1 MKDRTMTST
10 LDETPAHGRPRPNTN
25 PDETAGGDT
34 RSSPALIGALILLA
48 TVQLMV
54 VLDTTIVNVALPSIQ
69 HGLAF
74 TGSNIA
80 WVVNGYALAFGAL
93 LLLGGRS
100 GDLLGRRTVFIVSLA
115 AFAAASMFG
124 GVVSSPTLLIVARVL
139 QGAAAAFA
147 QATALSLIVSTFPEG
162 RLRNRA
168 VGVFAAMEGLG
179 AALGL
184 LLGGVLVEAVSWRWV
199 FFVNVPVAAVVALL
213 AVRFIPAPARQ
224 HARFDLPGALT
235 STAGIGLLVF
245 GLSRAADHG
254 WLSASTLLPIAAGAL
269 GLIIFVIIEL
279 RTAQPLIPLWVF
291 GDRNRGGAY
300 LIQTLL
306 GAALF
311 GMFFLSTLFLQNV
324 LHYGPLKAGAAFLPA
339 TVIMMGAAGAVS
351 KIVPRTGVRTLV
363 AVGTATAAVG
373 MLLLSRLSPDSSYLT
388 GVMVPMIVLS
398 AGLGLTFVP
407 ATLSAVSGV
416 KERHSGLVSGV
427 STTAI
432 QLGGAIG
439 LAVLASIAAST
450 TSHHANPASPEA
462 LTAGY
467 GNAFLAGAVIIA
479 LAVPIALALLR
490 LRPTNDAAATAEGGA
505 TSDDSPTSDNRET
518 GQVGATSD
526 GSVVNGPAARR

>member
-1 MKDRTMTST
+1 MAST
-10 LDETPAHGRPRPNTN
+10 LDKTSVRARRRAENTPDVAEGGGTGS
-25 PDETAGGDT
+25 AGM
-34 RSSPALIGALILLA
+34 IGALILLA

-54 VLDTTIVNVALPSIQ
+54 VLDTTIVNVALPSIERD
-69 HGLAF
+69 LRF
-74 TGSNIA
+74 NGSNIA

-100 GDLLGRRTVFIVSLA
+100 GDLLGRRNVFIVSLA
-115 AFAAASMFG
+115 AFAGASMFG
-124 GVVSSPTLLIVARVL
+124 GVVSSPTPLIVARVL

-162 RLRNRA
+162 KPRNRA

-184 LLGGVLVEAVSWRWV
+184 LLGGVLVQAVSWRWV
-199 FFVNVPVAAVVALL
+199 FFVNVPVAAAVAVL

-224 HARFDLPGALT
+224 RVRFDLPGALA
-235 STAGIGLLVF
+235 SSAGIGLLVF
-245 GLSRAADHG
+245 GLSRASDHG
-254 WLSASTLLPIAAGAL
+254 WLSASTLLPMGAGVI
-269 GLIIFVIIEL
+269 GLILFVIIEL

-351 KIVPRTGVRTLV
+351 KIVARTGVRALV
-363 AVGTATAAVG
+363 AVGTGTAAVG

-450 TSHHANPASPEA
+450 TAHRANPASAQA

-467 GNAFLAGAVIIA
+467 THAFLAGAVIIA

-490 LRPTNDAAATAEGGA
+490 LRPTNNRATTTDDAA
-505 TSDDSPTSDNRET
+505 TSDNSQTVLEP
-518 GQVGATSD
+518 
-526 GSVVNGPAARR
+526 

>member
-1 MKDRTMTST
+1 MAST
-10 LDETPAHGRPRPNTN
+10 VDSEAAAGPSRPKTNAPGAITKGTAKPA
-25 PDETAGGDT
+25 AM
-34 RSSPALIGALILLA
+34 IGALILLA

-54 VLDTTIVNVALPSIQ
+54 VLDTTIVNVALPTIQ
-69 HGLAF
+69 HSLRF

-100 GDLLGRRTVFIVSLA
+100 GDLLGRRNVFIVSLA
-115 AFAAASMFG
+115 AFAGASMFG
-124 GVVSSPTLLIVARVL
+124 GLVSSPTLLIAARVL

-147 QATALSLIVSTFPEG
+147 QATALSLIVSTFPTG
-162 RLRNRA
+162 NARNRA

-184 LLGGVLVEAVSWRWV
+184 LLGGVLVQAVSWRWV

-224 HARFDLPGALT
+224 HARFDLPGAIT
-235 STAGIGLLVF
+235 SSAGIGLLVF
-245 GLSRAADHG
+245 GLSRSSDHG
-254 WLSASTLLPIAAGAL
+254 WLSASTLLPIGAGVL

-291 GDRNRGGAY
+291 ADRNRGGAY
-300 LIQTLL
+300 LIQTLM

-311 GMFFLSTLFLQNV
+311 GMFFLSTLFMQNV
-324 LHYGPLKAGAAFLPA
+324 LHYGPLQAGAAFVPA

-351 KIVPRTGVRTLV
+351 KIVARTGVRTLV
-363 AVGTATAAVG
+363 AVGTGTAAIG
-373 MLLLSRLSPDSSYLT
+373 MLMLSRLSPHSSYLT
-388 GVMVPMIVLS
+388 GVMMPMIVLS

-450 TSHHANPASPEA
+450 TTHRANPASAQA

-467 GNAFLAGAVIIA
+467 THAFLAGAIIIA

-490 LRPTNDAAATAEGGA
+490 LRPTNDHPA
-505 TSDDSPTSDNRET
+505 DDDR
-518 GQVGATSD
+518 V
-526 GSVVNGPAARR
+526 